1 VKKLLT
7 LGLLLACAQAA
18 TANPIP
24 VTLNSL
30 GHGQDVTVEIIP
42 VGSSG
47 LQTFEAFAGIFNMT
61 LNGNQSFATFCVDTA
76 HEVTVGQT
84 YSVNQELITSAVP
97 VNGEDMIYL
106 YDKYLGAAEADST
119 GATAAALQLALW
131 ALENDQSTL
140 VGPSFVYTGALSAQA
155 QSYITEAI
163 NADPSGIVGYWEDAS
178 ASGNTLGRGQSLIGP
193 SGGVT
198 GNIATPAPSGAVLA
212 ITGVALLAGGSL
224 FRRRR
229 LAAAA

>member
-1 VKKLLT
+1 VKKLLS
-7 LGLLLACAQAA
+7 LGLLLACVPVASAG
-18 TANPIP
+18 PLS

-30 GHGQDVTVEIIP
+30 GAGQDVTVQIVP

-47 LQTFEAFAGIFNMT
+47 LQTFEAFAGVFNMT
-61 LNGNQSFATFCVDTA
+61 LNGQSFSTFCIDTA

-97 VNGEDMIYL
+97 VNGEEMIYL

-140 VGPSFVYTGALSAQA
+140 VGPSFVYTGALSAKA

-198 GNIATPAPSGAVLA
+198 GNIATPAPPGAVLA

-229 LAAAA
+229 LAVAA